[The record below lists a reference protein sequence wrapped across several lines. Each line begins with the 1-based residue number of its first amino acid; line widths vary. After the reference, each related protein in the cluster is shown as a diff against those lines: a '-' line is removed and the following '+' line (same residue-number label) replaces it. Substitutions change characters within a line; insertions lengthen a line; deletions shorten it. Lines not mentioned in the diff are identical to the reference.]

1 MTDNPTTVGDNVKK
15 RKTQLTP
22 GKGAESYIIE
32 RRGSTSFFGIS
43 NKNGGAVPKELNG
56 DYTTRS
62 FAQTAIN
69 RCNLKR
75 RKGA

>member
-1 MTDNPTTVGDNVKK
+1 MTDNRTTVDDNVKK

-22 GKGAESYIIE
+22 GKEAEHYIIE
-32 RRGSTSFFGIS
+32 RRGSIGFFGIT
-43 NKNGGAVPKELNG
+43 NKNGGSVPRELNG

-62 FAQTAIN
+62 FAQTDIN
-69 RCNLKR
+69 RYNLKR